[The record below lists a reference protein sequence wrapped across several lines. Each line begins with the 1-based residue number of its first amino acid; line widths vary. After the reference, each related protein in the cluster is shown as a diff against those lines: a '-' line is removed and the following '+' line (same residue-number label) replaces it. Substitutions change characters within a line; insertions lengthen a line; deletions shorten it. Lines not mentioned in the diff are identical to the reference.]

1 MGPKILVV
9 DDDLS
14 LLKTTSQLLH
24 RVGFEVVAVADGITA
39 LARIAAE
46 SFNLV
51 ITDLR
56 MPGMMGDE
64 LATCIRQKWPEL
76 PIIMI
81 TGFPQEMEMSGM
93 AEDDVDA
100 LILKPFS
107 LKELENT
114 VRRVLNTAKPADFS
128 T

>member
-14 LLKTTSQLLH
+14 LLKTTSQLLES
-24 RVGFEVVAVADGITA
+24 VGFEVVAVEDGFAA
-39 LARIAAE
+39 LTRLGAE

-64 LATCIRQKWPEL
+64 LVKCIRKKWPGL

-81 TGFPQEMEMSGM
+81 TGFPKEMEKSGM

-100 LILKPFS
+100 LVLKPYAF
-107 LKELENT
+107 KGLENII
-114 VRRVLNTAKPADFS
+114 RRLLKAAKAGDVAS
-128 T
+128 